1 MSRIETVAIKDGN
14 SFRMINADRFDPA
27 IHEKYTN
34 QVNDL
39 VTQTATTLA
48 TVNVEVGI
56 TPELQEVIDETKA
69 ECLKVTEENTQL
81 KQQVAVLE
89 QVSSNNSELL
99 SENSRLKDE
108 SILTGKALKLAEEQ
122 AEGYKA
128 ELNSFKNDIAAM
140 QARIAELE
148 AGTGT
153 TVQPEESNQNDY
165 ESWTNDQLKEFLA
178 SKDIGYKPSATK
190 PELLKLIPK
199 E

>member
-39 VTQTATTLA
+39 VTQTATSLA

-81 KQQVAVLE
+81 KQQVAALE

-108 SILTGKALKLAEEQ
+108 SIQTGKALKLAEEQ

-153 TVQPEESNQNDY
+153 TAQPEESNQNDY
-165 ESWTNDQLKEFLA
+165 EGWTNDQLKEFLA
-178 SKDIGYKPSATK
+178 SKNIGYKPSATK

>member
-1 MSRIETVAIKDGN
+1 
-14 SFRMINADRFDPA
+14 MINADRFDPA

-39 VTQTATTLA
+39 VTQTATSLA

-81 KQQVAVLE
+81 KQQVAALE
-89 QVSSNNSELL
+89 QVSSNNSELF

-108 SILTGKALKLAEEQ
+108 SIQTGKALKLAEEQ

-153 TVQPEESNQNDY
+153 TAQPEESNQNDY
-165 ESWTNDQLKEFLA
+165 EGWTNDQLKEFLA
-178 SKDIGYKPSATK
+178 SKNIGYKPSATK